1 MRRKLTKAQVMEI
14 FKEEYAGFL
23 VENRGDSIAKR
34 EAFNDFVDYLNKDGQ
49 VSDHQ
54 ADTWSNPY

>member
-1 MRRKLTKAQVMEI
+1 MEI